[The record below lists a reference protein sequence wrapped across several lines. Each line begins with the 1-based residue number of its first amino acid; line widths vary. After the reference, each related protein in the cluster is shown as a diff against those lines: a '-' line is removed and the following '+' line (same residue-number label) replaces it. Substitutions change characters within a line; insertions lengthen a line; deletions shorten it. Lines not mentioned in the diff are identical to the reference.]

1 MATEQRGLGTGDWG
15 LGSDR
20 RAPDGRYRSDT
31 SSETP
36 SYALGA
42 SALSRRGFLGTA
54 AASIAALMIPKS
66 AESLVPSPRSLLD
79 SPQPIGLQLYTVR
92 DLMQKDVEG
101 TLRQVAGVGYREVE
115 FAGLFDKKAT
125 TVAKWLREDK
135 LTSPSSHIPINRLR
149 ENIQGVVDE
158 CRTLGNSFIV
168 CPYLDEKERGKTAD
182 DWRKLAGEFNKF
194 GDQVKRAGMQF
205 AYHNHDF
212 EFVKLPSGEMGYD
225 ILCKEC
231 DPKNVKLELDLYWI
245 TKAGQDPLAYFAK
258 YPGRFPCVHVKDMTG
273 TGQITNVGEG
283 RIDWSRIFAKR
294 REAGIEHFFV
304 ERDNPTNPIA
314 DITVSYAY
322 LAKLGL

>member
-1 MATEQRGLGTGDWG
+1 MPGV
-15 LGSDR
+15 
-20 RAPDGRYRSDT
+20 
-31 SSETP
+31 
-36 SYALGA
+36 
-42 SALSRRGFLGTA
+42 SRRGFLGTA
-54 AASIAALMIPKS
+54 AASVAALMIPKS
-66 AESLVPSPRSLLD
+66 AESLVLSPRSLPG

-92 DLMQKDVEG
+92 DLMQKDVQG

-115 FAGLFDKKAT
+115 FAGLFDKKPT
-125 TVAKWLREDK
+125 TVAKWLKENQ

-158 CRTLGNSFIV
+158 CRTLGNTFIV
-168 CPYLDEKERGKTAD
+168 CPYLDEKDRGKTAD
-182 DWRKLAGEFNKF
+182 DWRKLAADLNKF

-212 EFVKLPSGEMGYD
+212 EFAKLPSGEMGYD

-231 DPKNVKLELDLYWI
+231 DPKNVKLEMDLYWI

-258 YPGRFPCVHVKDMTG
+258 YPGRFPLVHVKDMTG
-273 TGQITNVGEG
+273 TGQMANVGQG
-283 RIDWSRIFAKR
+283 RIDWNRIFAKR

-314 DITVSYAY
+314 DIKTSYDY
-322 LAKLGL
+322 LSKLGL